1 MIDYKKNTS
10 KKQKSL
16 VDIQIEKDKLAKKE
30 LKIKNK
36 NIIKRMKEGPKL
48 PSYLS
53 KPKEKLNND
62 SIESDREKD
71 NYNPINVKITPKLIS
86 KEMRLNRFK
95 SSSILTSETG
105 IESFINKDK
114 LKQSLNQLKNKES
127 KIEDQDLDN

>member
-1 MIDYKKNTS
+1 M
-10 KKQKSL
+10 

-53 KPKEKLNND
+53 KSKEKLNND
-62 SIESDREKD
+62 SIESDKEKD